1 MYFALLGFVIF
12 YLNDSSWLYFIKHK
26 NSGNYFE
33 FRYIF
38 TWNRHSVH
46 ALSLELNQKHIFLWF
61 WRWCKTLFWVLNWI
75 HVCLSKI
82 CSRNVEVQL
91 HSLAKRNKSIWT
103 DDEDDDLTIT
113 AGGDGDAKPA
123 HHLQGA
129 TKSSFEILY
138 RIFLLA
144 HHHFHVNCEKHN
156 PHSPTIVSLCCPD
169 IFLVAP

>member
-1 MYFALLGFVIF
+1 MYFILLGFVIF

-61 WRWCKTLFWVLNWI
+61 RRWCKTLFWVLNWI
-75 HVCLSKI
+75 HVCLLKI
-82 CSRNVEVQL
+82 RSRNVEVQL
-91 HSLAKRNKSIWT
+91 LSLAKRKKSISN
-103 DDEDDDLTIT
+103 DDDDLTIT
-113 AGGDGDAKPA
+113 TSGNGDAKPA

-129 TKSSFEILY
+129 TKSSFEISY
-138 RIFLLA
+138 RIFLLD
-144 HHHFHVNCEKHN
+144 HPPHSMWIVNCLILTHQQL
-156 PHSPTIVSLCCPD
+156 SRCVVPTY
-169 IFLVAP
+169 F